1 MSTNDKTATEQT
13 TTEPTSS
20 VDFDAWLAGLTRQS
34 RTVTLYGRPDLYGA
48 LEQARS
54 RVTLLEDEAKTQKA
68 TGSDRDLNASTDT
81 GLKAARD
88 HRDQLTAELAAS
100 AMRFRVEASIE
111 DEVRDAEK
119 QARKN
124 LTPEARQALA
134 DQAAETAREDAEAA
148 GQNEETTQEIVTAA
162 RTTAIVQAIA
172 DEVACIILG
181 DRVSTQQGGDWVPV
195 GADAIRKMR
204 RTLGAPQFKLL
215 EEAWQAA
222 TETTVE
228 IDAPK

>member
-1 MSTNDKTATEQT
+1 MATDKTTTEQT
-13 TTEPTSS
+13 TTEQTSS

-48 LEQARS
+48 LEQARD
-54 RVTLLEDEAKTQKA
+54 RVARLEEQVKTEKA
-68 TGSDRDLNASTDT
+68 VGGDRGLNDSLNDDLTQ
-81 GLKAARD
+81 ARE

-134 DQAAETAREDAEAA
+134 DQAAETAREDAAAA
-148 GQNEETTQEIVTAA
+148 GHDTETTQEIVTAA

-204 RTLGAPQFKLL
+204 KTLGGPQIKLL

-228 IDAPK
+228 VDAPK

>member
-1 MSTNDKTATEQT
+1 MSTEKQT

-34 RTVTLYGRPDLYGA
+34 RTVTLYGRPDLYGE

-54 RVTLLEDEAKTQKA
+54 RVTMLEDEVKTAKAT
-68 TGSDRDLNASTDT
+68 TGSDRDLNATT
-81 GLKAARD
+81 GGDLKAARE

-134 DQAAETAREDAEAA
+134 DQAAETAREDAETA
-148 GQNEETTQEIVTAA
+148 GQDTETTQEIVTAA

-195 GADAIRKMR
+195 GADAIRRMR
-204 RTLGAPQFKLL
+204 KTLGAPQFKLL

>member
-1 MSTNDKTATEQT
+1 MSTNDKTTTEQ
-13 TTEPTSS
+13 TSS

-48 LEQARS
+48 LEQARN
-54 RVTLLEDEAKTQKA
+54 RVTMLEDEAKTQKA
-68 TGSDRDLNASTDT
+68 TTGSDRDLNATTDT
-81 GLKAARD
+81 GLKAARER
-88 HRDQLTAELAAS
+88 RDQLTAELAAS

-111 DEVRDAEK
+111 DEVRDAER

-134 DQAAETAREDAEAA
+134 DQAAEIAREDAAAA
-148 GQNEETTQEIVTAA
+148 GHDTKTTQEIVTAA

-181 DRVSTQQGGDWVPV
+181 DRVSTQRGGDWVPV

-204 RTLGAPQFKLL
+204 KTLGAPQLKML
-215 EEAWQAA
+215 EEAWQTA

-228 IDAPK
+228 VDAPK

>member
-1 MSTNDKTATEQT
+1 MATDKTTTEQT
-13 TTEPTSS
+13 TTEQVGS

-48 LEQARS
+48 LEQARD
-54 RVTLLEDEAKTQKA
+54 RVTRLEEQAKTVKA
-68 TGSDRDLNASTDT
+68 TAGDRGLNDNINGDLT
-81 GLKAARD
+81 AARER
-88 HRDQLTAELAAS
+88 RDQLTAELAAS

-111 DEVRDAEK
+111 DEVRDAER

-134 DQAAETAREDAEAA
+134 DQAAEIAREDAAAA
-148 GQNEETTQEIVTAA
+148 GHDEETTQEIITAA

-181 DRVSTQQGGDWVPV
+181 DRVSTQRGGDWIPV

-204 RTLGAPQFKLL
+204 KTLGGPQIKML
-215 EEAWQAA
+215 EETWQTA

-228 IDAPK
+228 VDAPK